1 MTRYRLRAVLLVFLL
16 LNLTACTS
24 WRSVTT
30 QSPGQFIEL
39 LQPDRVRVTM
49 PGGIQMELERPVV
62 DDDQLVG
69 RSIENERVGGAI
81 TQTFVAT
88 DSALEAARSLSSA
101 LGIDLSV
108 PTSGEPVSGQTKS
121 KF

>member
-1 MTRYRLRAVLLVFLL
+1 MLRPA
-16 LNLTACTS
+16 
-24 WRSVTT
+24 RSGLATC
-30 QSPGQFIEL
+30 QGGILALRCSGASPAGVIEAT
-39 LQPDRVRVTM
+39 QPDRVRVTM

-121 KF
+121 RF